1 MHYHKSILIMLAVVS
16 ITVILL
22 GAGCAGPS
30 AQVVPYIP
38 PQYWNSMEVT
48 PLTLK
53 NAYEGMYGDFYVPN
67 AIFKGQ
73 SIVFKNIEITDE
85 MLKYVDK
92 GYMYVDGVKL
102 EFDNPEEWSQ
112 LRSGSKV
119 DVAGFC
125 KGLDM
130 GAEIILLTLT
140 ESIFLPAGVV
150 DLTGGDGESLIIP
163 IY

>member
-1 MHYHKSILIMLAVVS
+1 MHYHKSILIILAVVS

-30 AQVVPYIP
+30 AQVVPYVP

-48 PLTLK
+48 PGDIKL
-53 NAYEGMYGDFYVPN
+53 AYEGRYGDFYEPN

-73 SIVFKNIEITDE
+73 SIVFKNIELTNE
-85 MLKYVDK
+85 MLEYVDK
-92 GYMYVDGVKL
+92 GYMYVEGVKL

-125 KGLDM
+125 KGLEM

-140 ESIFLPAGVV
+140 ESIYVPAGVV
-150 DLTGGDGESLIIP
+150 DLSGGDGDLIIP
-163 IY
+163 VY